1 MAFETRLKNEGMT
14 EGPHGTQFGRYDAYK
29 PLGNPPLERRYYW
42 DVAKPMWHFK
52 LGDVGIFALNHPH
65 REGAQS
71 QGSS

>member
-1 MAFETRLKNEGMT
+1 MT

-65 REGAQS
+65 REGATLPS
-71 QGSS
+71 GEPRFVTSILAS